1 MGQLFSEYDNQNNNW
16 EIGTV
21 GLGAGAL
28 ACYAKQQ
35 QHWTQYEID
44 PLVISVAQNPSYFS
58 YLKRCSKNTTFTV
71 GDARL
76 SLTKE
81 ADQKFDLLMMD
92 AFSSDSVP
100 THLLTREAMELYFSK
115 LKPNGILAFH
125 ITNRHLDLKKVISD
139 HVSSLKL
146 SALIQE
152 FKPKQDIPLVIATDW
167 VVMAK
172 HDATLSP
179 LLKSQ
184 LGHWQKLPLYFD
196 MKPWTDDFT
205 NIIGI
210 WK

>member
-1 MGQLFSEYDNQNNNW
+1 
-16 EIGTV
+16 
-21 GLGAGAL
+21 
-28 ACYAKQQ
+28 
-35 QHWTQYEID
+35 
-44 PLVISVAQNPSYFS
+44 
-58 YLKRCSKNTTFTV
+58 V

-76 SLTKE
+76 SLISE
-81 ADQKFDLLMMD
+81 SDQKFDLLIMD

-100 THLLTREAMELYFSK
+100 THLLTREAIELYFTK

-125 ITNRHLDLKKVISD
+125 ITNRHLDIKKVIAD
-139 HVSSLKL
+139 HANNFKL

-152 FKPKQDIPLVIATDW
+152 FKPKKDVPLVIATDW

-172 HDATLSP
+172 QAETLAP
-179 LLKSQ
+179 LRQSQ
-184 LGHWQKLPLYFD
+184 LGSWQKLPLFFD

>member
-1 MGQLFSEYDNQNNNW
+1 MFDAQNNHW

-28 ACYAKQQ
+28 LCYAKPQ
-35 QHWTQYEID
+35 QHWTIYEID
-44 PLVISVAQNPSYFS
+44 PLVIKVAQNPKYFT
-58 YLKRCSKNTTFTV
+58 YLKHCSHNSTMVV

-76 SLTKE
+76 SLANEPDK
-81 ADQKFDLLMMD
+81 KFDLLIMD
-92 AFSSDSVP
+92 AFSSDSIP
-100 THLLTREAMELYFSK
+100 THLLTREAMALYFAK
-115 LKPNGILAFH
+115 LKNNGILAFH
-125 ITNRHLDLKKVISD
+125 ITNRHLQIKKVISD
-139 HVSSLKL
+139 HARQLKL

-152 FKPKQDIPLVIATDW
+152 FKPQHEKPLVIATDW

-172 HDATLSP
+172 KPGTLNP
-179 LLKSQ
+179 LMQSN